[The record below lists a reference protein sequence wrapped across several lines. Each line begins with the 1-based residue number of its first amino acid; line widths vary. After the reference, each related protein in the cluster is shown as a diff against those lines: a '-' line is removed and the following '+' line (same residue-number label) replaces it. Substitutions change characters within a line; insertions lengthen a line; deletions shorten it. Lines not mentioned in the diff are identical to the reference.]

1 MTAKSPGISGLV
13 DAQNALSALP
23 GNIAKS
29 ILRKA
34 VRQGAK
40 MIAGRA
46 QENFAGAVEA
56 IGGSRSDTLNPH
68 TLSGALRSSIRVV
81 ERRGTP
87 TRVVFQVMAGGM
99 TSAQRKKWG
108 MSSAYYSLWVERGHI
123 NRKMGQALRGP
134 KALQQHYR
142 MQSTSNTPAHP
153 YLAPAVTTE
162 SAAVIDVISAAVS
175 DGVATL

>member
-1 MTAKSPGISGLV
+1 MMAKSSGVTGLIDV
-13 DAQNALSALP
+13 QGALGALP
-23 GNIAKS
+23 GTIAKG
-29 ILRKA
+29 IMRKA
-34 VRQGAK
+34 VRQGAN
-40 MIAGRA
+40 MIASRA
-46 QENFAGAVEA
+46 QENFSGAVEA
-56 IGGSRSDTLNPH
+56 LGGERSDTLNPH

-99 TSAQRKKWG
+99 SAAQRKKWG

-142 MQSTSNTPAHP
+142 MNSTSNTPAHP
-153 YLAPAVTTE
+153 YLAPAVETE
-162 SAAVIDVISAAVS
+162 SGAVIETISQAVTE
-175 DGVATL
+175 GLTTL

>member
-1 MTAKSPGISGLV
+1 MKASSGVTGL
-13 DAQNALSALP
+13 DELKANLSALP
-23 GNIAKS
+23 SNIAKS
-29 ILRKA
+29 ILRGA

-40 MIAGRA
+40 MVAARA
-46 QENFAGAVEA
+46 QENFADAVVA
-56 IGGSRSDTLNPH
+56 IGGERSDTLNPH

-99 TSAQRKKWG
+99 SSAQQKKWG
-108 MSSAYYSLWVERGHI
+108 KDAPYYSLWVERGHI

-142 MQSTSNTPAHP
+142 MNSSSNTPAHP
-153 YLAPAVTTE
+153 YLAPAVE
-162 SAAVIDVISAAVS
+162 AQSSAVVEVISEAVREGIAA
-175 DGVATL
+175 L